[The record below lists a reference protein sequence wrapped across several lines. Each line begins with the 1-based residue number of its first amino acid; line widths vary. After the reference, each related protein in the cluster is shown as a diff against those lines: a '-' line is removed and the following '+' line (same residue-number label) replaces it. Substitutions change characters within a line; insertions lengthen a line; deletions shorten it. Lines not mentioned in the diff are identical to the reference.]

1 MYIVSIEAVEFREF
15 SERGARGV
23 KRKTLVDASIG
34 SKRFYL
40 RYYRVEPGGQ
50 TPLDIHDY
58 EHIVV
63 ITKGRGSVLTMVNG
77 APTIKSVRQGDVI
90 FIASREPHQF
100 INTGSSELEFL
111 CFRGA
116 DVLYRDEVRKIIEEV
131 KT

>member
-1 MYIVSIEAVEFREF
+1 
-15 SERGARGV
+15 
-23 KRKTLVDASIG
+23 
-34 SKRFYL
+34 
-40 RYYRVEPGGQ
+40 
-50 TPLDIHDY
+50 
-58 EHIVV
+58 
-63 ITKGRGSVLTMVNG
+63 VLTMVNG